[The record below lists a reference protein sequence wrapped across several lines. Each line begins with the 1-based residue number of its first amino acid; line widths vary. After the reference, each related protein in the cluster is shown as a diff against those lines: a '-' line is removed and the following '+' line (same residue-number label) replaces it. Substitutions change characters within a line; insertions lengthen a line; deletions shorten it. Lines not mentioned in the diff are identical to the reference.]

1 MVVEKSGSDITK
13 SEPCREQVQFL
24 TKIVNLNFVWYS
36 QHMTITVKPR
46 NRNIM
51 FLIRANDNCRNEG
64 QTEIF
69 PLLYSRSTEEKVSV
83 TEPGSVIRT
92 PTPNEGKS
100 AAVTTGDVPCVL
112 TQVKKGREVVH

>member
-1 MVVEKSGSDITK
+1 MVVEKPGSDITK
-13 SEPCREQVQFL
+13 SEQRV
-24 TKIVNLNFVWYS
+24 
-36 QHMTITVKPR
+36 H
-46 NRNIM
+46 
-51 FLIRANDNCRNEG
+51 FLIRAHDNCRNEG
-64 QTEIF
+64 QTQIF

-83 TEPGSVIRT
+83 TEPVSVIRT

>member
-1 MVVEKSGSDITK
+1 MKKFHVVVEKSGSDITK
-13 SEPCREQVQFL
+13 SEQRVL
-24 TKIVNLNFVWYS
+24 
-36 QHMTITVKPR
+36 
-46 NRNIM
+46 
-51 FLIRANDNCRNEG
+51 FLIRAHDNCRNEG
-64 QTEIF
+64 QTEILF
-69 PLLYSRSTEEKVSV
+69 PLFYSRSTEEKVSV

>member
-1 MVVEKSGSDITK
+1 MRGQRKETIPMSKYWREQTLTTK
-13 SEPCREQVQFL
+13 SEPYRVQVQFH
-24 TKIVNLNFVWYS
+24 IV
-36 QHMTITVKPR
+36 K
-46 NRNIM
+46 
-51 FLIRANDNCRNEG
+51 ANE
-64 QTEIF
+64 QKYFYISSEIF

-100 AAVTTGDVPCVL
+100 AAVTTGDVSCVL